1 MFAVNNFL
9 IIIVVICVIH
19 ISRKYLV
26 HHKTNNGIGLHTI
39 HILIDMQLLPIWFST
54 FIMSLSPKKNI
65 IMRIE
70 VSIEKT
76 IPPTHVIDE

>member
-39 HILIDMQLLPIWFST
+39 HILIDMQLLPRYMVFDFHYESV
-54 FIMSLSPKKNI
+54 PKKGI
-65 IMRIE
+65 IISNE
-70 VSIEKT
+70 T
-76 IPPTHVIDE
+76 F

>member
-1 MFAVNNFL
+1 MYYYSTFACCIFSLPSSKSMFAVNNFL

-39 HILIDMQLLPIWFST
+39 HILIDMQLLPTIWFST
-54 FIMSLSPKKNI
+54 FIMSLSPKKA
-65 IMRIE
+65 
-70 VSIEKT
+70 
-76 IPPTHVIDE
+76 